1 MVTALIA
8 VAGTLLGS
16 IVTHVFQRMTA
27 DRTTRQNFADRLR
40 QDRLSAYNA
49 FAASAIE
56 YRHHQIERWH
66 RLRQNPDTEVTARS
80 ESYSKKVELRS
91 ELVRVKL
98 LTSDPRIQDLADH
111 AIEAIRAIQRSG
123 VAPAS
128 PEDHAILMK
137 KANNAI
143 EDFVAQAARDVQAH
157 EQKQLSQ
164 RR

>member
-1 MVTALIA
+1 
-8 VAGTLLGS
+8 
-16 IVTHVFQRMTA
+16 MTA

-49 FAASAIE
+49 FAAAAIE

-66 RLRQNPDTEVTARS
+66 RLRQHPDNEGPARL
-80 ESYSKKVELRS
+80 EAYAKKAELRS

-98 LTSDPRIQDLADH
+98 LTGEPRIHTLADEV
-111 AIEAIRAIQRSG
+111 IEAIRSIQRSG

-137 KANNAI
+137 KAHAAI
-143 EDFVAQAARDVQAH
+143 EEFVAKAAADVQAQVPK
-157 EQKQLSQ
+157 ELSQ